1 MNVKKWTAL
10 CVTILLMLS
19 FVCAMPAWAEDES
32 EGAMCVLNLLTRIRV
47 ALLKGDFSGTA
58 VLHAFCGFQQFRS
71 ILDAC
76 SGAVFHPTSGACAP
90 SVLRGPGTNPGA
102 ILQRACVL

>member
-1 MNVKKWTAL
+1 
-10 CVTILLMLS
+10 MLS

-32 EGAMCVLNLLTRIRV
+32 EGAMCVLNLLTRIRGRLIV
-47 ALLKGDFSGTA
+47 FQPGGQRGDFSGTA